1 MKRHYLFIA
10 CAAISAFLLSGTIQA
25 QDEPVLPPFETN
37 TLIDNQT
44 SVTPY
49 KGSFSMEIQ
58 HRFAQIK
65 EISDILGIFG
75 SANTRIGFNYA
86 ITDKILVGLGTTRTN
101 TLQDLEWKYNF
112 LTQKQS
118 WKMPFSMTYYGN
130 VVLDARDSKY
140 LTGYEDTDEGTVE
153 NYKFAYR
160 LSYMHQLILSQ
171 RIGDWFSYQ
180 LTPTFV
186 YFNAVPEGYRNENL
200 SLNAG
205 LRFQVLGFHSIIL
218 EYDQPLLQPT
228 GGNAKTIYPNISLGL
243 EIGTSTHSFRIFA
256 SNYNS
261 IVKNHDVA
269 FNDRNPLDGDFQF
282 GFNITIRFR

>member
-1 MKRHYLFIA
+1 MKRYYLHVA
-10 CAAISAFLLSGTIQA
+10 TAIILALLYSGTIQA

-49 KGSFSMEIQ
+49 KGSLSMEIQ
-58 HRFAQIK
+58 HRFSQIK
-65 EISDILGIFG
+65 EISDIFGIYG
-75 SANTRIGFNYA
+75 SANTRLGLTYG
-86 ITDKILVGLGTTRTN
+86 ITDKIMVGFGTTRTN
-101 TLQDLEWKYNF
+101 KLQDLEWKYNF
-112 LTQKQS
+112 LTQKKS
-118 WKMPFSMTYYGN
+118 WKVPFSMTYYGN

-140 LTGYEDTDEGTVE
+140 FGPEP
-153 NYKFAYR
+153 KFAYR
-160 LSYMHQLILSQ
+160 LSYLTQLIMSM
-171 RIGDWFSYQ
+171 RIGEWFSYQ
-180 LTPTFV
+180 VTPTFV

-200 SLNAG
+200 SVNSG

-228 GGNAKTIYPNISLGL
+228 GENAKTIYPNVALGL
-243 EIGTSTHSFRIFA
+243 EIGTSTHSFRVFA

-261 IVKNHDVA
+261 IVKNQDVA
-269 FNDRNPLDGDFQF
+269 FNDRNPFDGDFQF